1 VVLAGLQQMRARKR
15 AFDRTR
21 RAGIAFGLIAGLA
34 FAQSAGATAISLS
47 DVSSEPGIPASV
59 LDATLDFSTINGN
72 PRLILTVTNDTTA
85 PDEFNINELYFNAST
100 DVTSL
105 NLTKVVSSIDGN
117 ITNQNLWTLFA
128 SNGENGDTH
137 ADGFGV
143 FDWALIDGV
152 DSMPGTIEPGEILTF
167 TLGITG
173 TGPFDPTDF
182 IDEFSMNPPG
192 NTASNQ
198 AAKFV
203 TGTGPSDP
211 SAFGARI
218 PEPSTGLLLAMG
230 LFVLGSQ
237 RRGRGLP
244 ERRRQAQSR

>member
-1 VVLAGLQQMRARKR
+1 MRARKR
-15 AFDRTR
+15 ALDRTR

-34 FAQSAGATAISLS
+34 FAPSAGATAISLS
-47 DVSSEPGIPASV
+47 DVSSEPGIPAEV
-59 LDATLDFSTINGN
+59 LDATLDFSTINGGN
-72 PRLILTVTNDTTA
+72 ARLILTVTNDTTV
-85 PDEFNINELYFNAST
+85 PDEWNINELYFNASA

-105 NLTKVVSSIDGN
+105 SLTKVVSNIDGN

-173 TGPFDPTDF
+173 TGPFAPTDF
-182 IDEFSMNPPG
+182 INEFSMNPPG
-192 NTASNQ
+192 NTA
-198 AAKFV
+198 AIIAGKFV
-203 TGTGPSDP
+203 TGTGPTDP
-211 SAFGARI
+211 SAFGATI